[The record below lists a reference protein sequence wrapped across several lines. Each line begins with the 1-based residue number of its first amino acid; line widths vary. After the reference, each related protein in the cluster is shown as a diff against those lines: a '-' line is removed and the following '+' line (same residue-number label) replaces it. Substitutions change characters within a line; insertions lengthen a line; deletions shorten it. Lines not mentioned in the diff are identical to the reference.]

1 MNEFARLLQALM
13 AERGISGLKLAR
25 LAFCDKGHISRLRNG
40 HTRPSP
46 TMAAKLDEILGAGG
60 RLIALAGNDVAQ
72 ANRREVLMAGL
83 AASAITPQA
92 LHRVLGEAAAEAMEL
107 TRLAAAS
114 AVGKGVFDHL
124 DAVITRIDRAYHT
137 EPPGSL
143 FPLARAYRNRVGQL
157 SHGTCTLR
165 EKRDLYVAA
174 AWLSELLGWLAYDLG
189 HLAAAEAYAI
199 DCYEHAD
206 QAGHDELC
214 AWAANLLS
222 ETALHSTRPQQA
234 VAAARKGIA
243 RAPAGHP
250 LAVRLRT
257 RAARAHARLGQ
268 RDECESVLAEAER
281 LYESLPSPAPTR
293 FGSDTKMPSRWAV
306 TAHPSQCYIW
316 LEDFAKAE
324 SYGRRALALDKSA
337 PTEDRLMPD
346 LARFDLGIA
355 LAGLGRP
362 DEAAEQGLQALSAP
376 RVVQRLTSQ
385 AARLDTVLSERYPGT
400 AAARGFRARYGEYAR
415 TANTGGPPH

>member
-1 MNEFARLLQALM
+1 MSEFARLLQALM

-25 LAFCDKGHISRLRNG
+25 LAFCDKGHVSRLKNG

-60 RLIALAGNDVAQ
+60 KLKALAGNHGAP

-92 LHRVLGEAAAEAMEL
+92 LHRMLGEAAAEAMEL

-137 EPPGSL
+137 EPPASL

-157 SHGTCTLR
+157 CHSSCTLS

-174 AWLSELLGWLAYDLG
+174 AWLSEQLAWLAYDLG
-189 HLAAAEAYAI
+189 HSATAEAYAI

-214 AWAANLLS
+214 AWAATVLTSIMLDS
-222 ETALHSTRPQQA
+222 GRPQRA

-243 RAPAGHP
+243 RAPADHP
-250 LAVRLRT
+250 LAVRLH
-257 RAARAHARLGQ
+257 ARVAIAHAHLGQ
-268 RDECESVLAEAER
+268 RDECESLLAEAER
-281 LYESLPSPAPTR
+281 LHESLPSVTPTR
-293 FGSDTKMPSRWAV
+293 FGSDTAVPANWSRNA
-306 TAHPSQCYIW
+306 
-316 LEDFAKAE
+316 
-324 SYGRRALALDKSA
+324 
-337 PTEDRLMPD
+337 
-346 LARFDLGIA
+346 
-355 LAGLGRP
+355 
-362 DEAAEQGLQALSAP
+362 
-376 RVVQRLTSQ
+376 
-385 AARLDTVLSERYPGT
+385 
-400 AAARGFRARYGEYAR
+400 
-415 TANTGGPPH
+415 